1 MYTQYDQRKGF
12 ELENF
17 AAVGIFLIAI
27 AYWTSVFLI
36 RNRNGQNERLST
48 GLFRLGVL
56 SGIWAICSGIL
67 WLGGLSE
74 SEEKFYILFN
84 LSGMLFFS
92 ILILDYSLPFL
103 KINTSN
109 RNWISLGI
117 SIWVFML
124 PFGIVVFTGSEL
136 LKFGDWLIP
145 RYVPALVVAS
155 IGVIALAARTIQL
168 TAIAFS
174 SASQP
179 SHKNRLLYWTLA
191 QGIFIL
197 SYLFVLLNQGIFGG
211 ILNLIGF
218 WVLVYIVLN
227 NNPVDLI
234 RMGAQS
240 LRFSV
245 TALLT
250 VGVYTAGFLIAE
262 VILSGMRVAH
272 PGLTAL
278 LLAAVFVLVFNPG
291 VNWVAHRI
299 NNLVFGQSYNPS
311 VIVRE
316 YSQTIGN
323 VVDLRLLKQLSL
335 GLIYKVIGI
344 KNGNLYLVDEI
355 KENGETFYRL
365 SPIRSGDSSDEA
377 VIEGRLAASSPVA
390 LHFNQ
395 LKRPLLQYELDF
407 SSVFKDLLHTDRE
420 WLLLQN
426 AEAFIPIL
434 TKSGWIGLFVLGA
447 KQSGE
452 KYGEDDLF
460 LLSTLADQTAVALE
474 NARLFANLSRVNRE
488 LQLAQVDLEMANQQ
502 LREMDDLKTS
512 FIRVVTHELRTP
524 LANMAF
530 SLQILRMYSSQQYS
544 QEQLEQL
551 EQVEANLVLT
561 RMMVDNLIT
570 LATFLNRQAELK
582 LELLDF
588 KTLASE
594 TIASI
599 KKIADEKGVD
609 LQVFFVGDLLS
620 VKADR
625 KLLSDAVF
633 HLVQNAVKFTPPKG
647 KVWVTCW
654 AATDL
659 LYFDVKDT
667 GIGVPRDK
675 LETLWYGFTQ
685 ASDPEL
691 RGQEGLGLG
700 LALVRFIV
708 TAHGGKLWVESTQ
721 GEGSTF
727 GFRIPLAGPGAAIE

>member
-1 MYTQYDQRKGF
+1 MG
-12 ELENF
+12 
-17 AAVGIFLIAI
+17 GIFLIAF
-27 AYWTSVFLI
+27 AYWMSVFLI
-36 RNRNGQNERLST
+36 WNKHGQNDRLSM
-48 GLFRLGVL
+48 GLLRLGIL
-56 SGIWAICSGIL
+56 SGVWASCSAFL
-67 WLGGLSE
+67 WLKGLSE
-74 SEEKFYILFN
+74 AEEKIYLLFN
-84 LSGMLFFS
+84 LSGILFFS
-92 ILILDYSLPFL
+92 ILVLDYSLPFL
-103 KINTSN
+103 MLKASN
-109 RNWISLGI
+109 RNWISLGLCFWI
-117 SIWVFML
+117 FML
-124 PFGIVVFTGSEL
+124 PFSIILFAGSEP
-136 LKFGDWLIP
+136 FIIGGWFIP
-145 RYVPALVVAS
+145 RFVPVLVVAS
-155 IGVIALAARTIQL
+155 MGVIILAARTIQL
-168 TAIAFS
+168 TAVAFY

-179 SHKNRLLYWTLA
+179 SHKNRLLYWTLV

-197 SYLFVLLNQGIFGG
+197 AYLFVLLNQGVSGG
-211 ILNLIGF
+211 LLSLIGF
-218 WVLVYIVLN
+218 WILVYVVVN

-250 VGVYTAGFLIAE
+250 VGIYAAGFLIAE
-262 VILSGMRVAH
+262 VILSGMRVAQ

-299 NNLVFGQSYNPS
+299 NNLVFGQGYNPA
-311 VIVRE
+311 VIVRD
-316 YSQTIGN
+316 YSQSISN
-323 VVDLRLLKQLSL
+323 VVDLRLLKQISL
-335 GLIYKVIGI
+335 DLIYKVIGI
-344 KNGNLYLVDEI
+344 KSGNLYLVDEI
-355 KENGETFYRL
+355 KENGNSFYRL
-365 SPIRSGDSSDEA
+365 SPIRSGDSSDES

-407 SSVFKDLLHTDRE
+407 SSVFKDLLSPDRE

-452 KYGEDDLF
+452 KFGDDDLF

-488 LQLAQVDLEMANQQ
+488 LQLTQVDLEMANQQ
-502 LREMDDLKTS
+502 LREMDDLKSS

-544 QEQLEQL
+544 QERVDQL
-551 EQVEANLVLT
+551 EQVETNLSLT

-570 LATFLNRQAELK
+570 LATFLNKQAELK
-582 LELLDF
+582 LDMLDF
-588 KTLASE
+588 KTLTSD

-599 KKIADEKGVD
+599 KKISDEKGVD
-609 LQVFFVGDLLS
+609 LQVFFVGDLLP

-633 HLVQNAVKFTPPKG
+633 HLVQNAVKFTPPGG
-647 KVWVTCW
+647 KVWVTSW
-654 AATDL
+654 TATDL

-667 GIGVPRDK
+667 GVGVPRDK
-675 LETLWYGFTQ
+675 LETLWDGFTQ

-727 GFRIPLAGPGAAIE
+727 GFRIPLAGSLAAVEPISSLHTA